1 MSVLPARMAD
11 DYPDVLE
18 ALRSATGARHGVLDR
33 AMPLSKEQPTLA
45 DYRDH
50 LLLLK
55 GWLAPIESWL
65 AGFSD
70 GPQRASVL
78 QPVTRAGIID
88 ADLADPATPASA
100 CTDAAGNVTEWPR
113 SERSAAY
120 RWGVGYV
127 IEGSQLGG
135 AVLYRR
141 LHEALAPHPL
151 HYLAQR
157 DMPAGPRWRHFVQA
171 MRSEV
176 QHEGQIEDA
185 CAGAVD
191 AFDRLIA
198 LVSRLHAGSTSAR
211 GVEGHSHGDMSGLF
225 KSVIPR

>member
-1 MSVLPARMAD
+1 MAD

-18 ALRSATGARHGVLDR
+18 ALRSATGARHNVLDL
-33 AMPLSKEQPTLA
+33 AMPLSKQQPTLA

-55 GWLAPIESWL
+55 MWLAPLESWL

-78 QPVTRAGIID
+78 DRVTRTAIID
-88 ADLADPATPASA
+88 ADLAHPATPASA
-100 CTDAAGNVTEWPR
+100 SAHAADVAIDWAGG
-113 SERSAAY
+113 ERSASY
-120 RWGVGYV
+120 RWGVNYV

-157 DMPAGPRWRHFVQA
+157 EVPAGPRWRQFVQA

-176 QHEGQIEDA
+176 QHATQIGDA
-185 CAGAVD
+185 CAGAID
-191 AFDRLIA
+191 AFDQLIA
-198 LVSRLHAGSTSAR
+198 LVSA
-211 GVEGHSHGDMSGLF
+211 SHTVRA
-225 KSVIPR
+225 SVRCDGA